1 MTVDRRLEELGI
13 VLPQGFAFPKAN
25 RTGCVAAGGLL
36 FSSGHPPAGEPGS
49 FPLGK
54 VGRDLD
60 EATATLLARSAALNI
75 LASVRAELG
84 SLDPIERVVK
94 VFGMVN
100 SAPGFNRQFA
110 VIDGASDLFIDV
122 WGPVKGRHARSAV
135 GMAELPRDFPIE
147 VEAIFLLR

>member
-1 MTVDRRLEELGI
+1 MSIDDRLAQLGI
-13 VLPQGFAFPKAN
+13 GLPGGFAFPKAN
-25 RTGCVAAGGLL
+25 RIGCVQAGNLL
-36 FSSGHPPAGEPGS
+36 FASGHPPAGDLGS

-60 EATATLLARSAALNI
+60 EATATSLARSAALNI
-75 LASVRAELG
+75 LASVKAQLG
-84 SLDPIERVVK
+84 SLDPVDRVVK

-110 VIDGASDLFIDV
+110 VIDGASDLFIEI
-122 WGPVKGRHARSAV
+122 WGPEKGRHARSAV

-147 VEAIFLLR
+147 VEAIFLLS